1 MKKESGT
8 GKELAAR
15 AIYQHSPLG
24 GAEKRVA
31 VAPNKLLHLTP
42 AARRRRRIS
51 FFSNR

>member
-24 GAEKRVA
+24 PCAFRRAELRREK
-31 VAPNKLLHLTP
+31 TP
-42 AARRRRRIS
+42 TA
-51 FFSNR
+51 